1 MAEQEEKKCPPQGS
15 PAWMATFADLMSL
28 LLVLFVLLLTFS
40 EMNVIKYKQMA
51 GAMRN
56 AFGISKEDR
65 LAGVIEVDGQLQ
77 RKVARNVS
85 PTDIQIP
92 TVSMDIPDTTDEEEF
107 DIDPQESPEEQA
119 SDVENEVAK
128 IIAEEAADQGVDVE
142 REGNEVKI
150 RFPSEI
156 AFGSGSSNIG
166 ADFADLLDKLTDV
179 IKKSQGQVQVG
190 GHTDNIPLGGG
201 GQYRSNWD
209 LSAAR
214 ATSVVHHFLNHSD
227 IAPQKMAVQGF
238 GDSRPLVPNDS
249 PENRSRN
256 RRVEITLVLGEG
268 EQEQVNSVQDQLESV
283 FGPRPDGNPK

>member
-1 MAEQEEKKCPPQGS
+1 MAEEEKKCPPTGS

-56 AFGISKEDR
+56 AFGISQQDK
-65 LAGVIEVDGQLQ
+65 LAGVIEIDGQLN

-85 PTDIQIP
+85 PTDVEVP

-107 DIDPQESPEEQA
+107 DVDPQETPEEQA

-128 IIAEEAADQGVDVE
+128 IIAEEAADQGVEVE
-142 REGNEVKI
+142 RNGDEVKI

-156 AFGSGSSNIG
+156 AFASGSANIG
-166 ADFADLLDKLTDV
+166 TAFADLLDKLTDV
-179 IKKSQGQVQVG
+179 IKKSQGQVLVA

-201 GQYRSNWD
+201 GPYRSNWE

-214 ATSVVHHFLNHSD
+214 ATSVVHHLLNYTD
-227 IAPQKMAVQGF
+227 IEPGKMAVQGY

-249 PENRSRN
+249 PENRAKN
-256 RRVEITLVLGEG
+256 RRVEMTLVLGEK
-268 EQEQVNSVQDQLESV
+268 EASSAPNVQKQLESV
-283 FGPRPDGNPK
+283 FGPRPDAGLKK